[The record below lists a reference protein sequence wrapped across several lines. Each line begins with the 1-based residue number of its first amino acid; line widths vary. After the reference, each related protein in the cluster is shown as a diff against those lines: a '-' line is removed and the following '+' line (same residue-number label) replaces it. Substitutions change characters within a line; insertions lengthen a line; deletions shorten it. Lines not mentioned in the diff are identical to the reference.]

1 MMENVLFIGLIEED
15 GRRAIMDVTKEILLM
30 SGYKIQY
37 ESING
42 DVTGFC
48 NGNSILIIFDF
59 ILKDLENLNLSKL
72 YFDIIVHPFVKE
84 NDIYSI
90 DILRTSKICIL
101 NSDNGRFSAVFSK
114 LEKTI
119 VVTYGF
125 NSKATVTISSFN
137 LDEFLEANL
146 CLQRSVV
153 PLTGDRIEPFE
164 YYLQLSKGNED
175 STYPILAAT
184 TLALLI
190 GDSIL
195 NTRPEKNIIIT
206 T

>member
-15 GRRAIMDVTKEILLM
+15 GRRAIMDVAKEILLM

-42 DVTGFC
+42 DVTAFC
-48 NGNSILIIFDF
+48 NGNRALIVFDF
-59 ILKDLENLNLSKL
+59 ILKDLEKLNLSKL

-84 NDIYSI
+84 NDSYSI
-90 DILRTSKICIL
+90 ELLRTSKICIL

-164 YYLQLSKGNED
+164 YYLQLSKGDED